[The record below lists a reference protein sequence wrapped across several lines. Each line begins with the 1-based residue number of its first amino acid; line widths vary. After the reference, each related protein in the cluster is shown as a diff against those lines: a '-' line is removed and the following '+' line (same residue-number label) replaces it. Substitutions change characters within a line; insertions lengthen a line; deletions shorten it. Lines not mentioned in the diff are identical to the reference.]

1 MLKIRDNVN
10 LEELQYKYNLDYD
23 SDSDYEGGWSYE
35 TLDKDGVFIDLW
47 NRQINGIDGTSLVL
61 LYDLIK
67 SNLVEKVEE

>member
-1 MLKIRDNVN
+1 MLKIREDVD
-10 LEELQYKYNLDYD
+10 LEELQHKYNLDYD
-23 SDSDYEGGWSYE
+23 SDSDYEGGWSYA

-67 SNLVEKVEE
+67 ANLVEKVEE